1 MKTIKIAL
9 IAVMGIFVSATG
21 FAQEAKSL
29 VAKPAMTT
37 TPATK
42 KPSSPVTWKE
52 TTHDFSEIKK
62 GTPVSHNFTFV
73 NTTKQTVIITNVK
86 AACGCTATD
95 YTKTPVKPGETAY
108 VKATYNAATVGS
120 FSKTVSVTLN
130 EDESPKVLTIKG
142 KVLDPQ
148 S

>member
-9 IAVMGIFVSATG
+9 IAVMGIFVSTTG
-21 FAQEAKSL
+21 FAQEAKS
-29 VAKPAMTT
+29 VAAKPAMTT
-37 TPATK
+37 TPAPK
-42 KPSSPVTWKE
+42 KPASPVEWKE
-52 TTHDFSEIKK
+52 TTHDFGEIKK

-120 FSKTVSVTLN
+120 FSKTVNVTLN
-130 EDESPKVLTIKG
+130 EDESPKTLTIKG